1 MKDNPYVGPRP
12 YERNDRHNFYGRDR
26 EARELRALAEMRVRL
41 ERLRELSSEFGSVE
55 LSPYVRGLLGRPR
68 AAVAEPARRAAGI

>member
-1 MKDNPYVGPRP
+1 MASLFDATLVVVSRGERSVGVA
-12 YERNDRHNFYGRDR
+12 EK
-26 EARELRALAEMRVRL
+26 RALAEMRARL
-41 ERLRELSSEFGSVE
+41 ERLRGLSAEFSSVE